1 MLLNRYIDYFDSIE
15 DKTELEENEEFD
27 KTDFNKQ

>member
-27 KTDFNKQ
+27 KTDFNK